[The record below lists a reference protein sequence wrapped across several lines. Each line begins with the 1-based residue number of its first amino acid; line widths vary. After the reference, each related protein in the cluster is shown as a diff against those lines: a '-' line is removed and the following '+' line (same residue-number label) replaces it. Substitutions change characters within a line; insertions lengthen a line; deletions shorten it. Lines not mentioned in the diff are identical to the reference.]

1 MRIPR
6 DVSAEQ
12 LIKTLAVLG
21 YQVTRQRGSHIRL
34 TAVINS
40 EEHHITIPN
49 HTPIKIGTLNSILT
63 DVASRNKLSKEE
75 IILRLF

>member
-1 MRIPR
+1 MKIPR
-6 DVSAEQ
+6 DISAEQ
-12 LIKTLAVLG
+12 LIKALAVLG

-34 TAVINS
+34 TSVINS

-63 DVASRNKLSKEE
+63 DVASRNKLTKEE

>member
-1 MRIPR
+1 MKIPR
-6 DVSAEQ
+6 DISAEQ
-12 LIKTLAVLG
+12 LIKALSVLG

-40 EEHHITIPN
+40 EEHHLTIPN

>member
-1 MRIPR
+1 MKIPR
-6 DVSAEQ
+6 DISAEQ
-12 LIKTLAVLG
+12 LIKGLAVLG
-21 YQVTRQRGSHIRL
+21 YQITRQRGSHIRL

-49 HTPIKIGTLNSILT
+49 HTAIKIGTLNSILT
-63 DVASRNKLSKEE
+63 DVASRNKLTKEE

>member
-12 LIKTLAVLG
+12 LIKALAVLG